1 MAWNIQ
7 KLLMEHKD
15 LKRALSE
22 RIGELAPS
30 PFSQENA
37 DEHWLVELDGT
48 EESNSKW
55 LAYMSEALKT
65 AQTFEIHCWNEETG
79 CIDLALRYG
88 KQKNSDWRY
97 GKIIA
102 GDVTP
107 EFIEFLF
114 GLPKP
119 ADTEVCNKMT
129 PFFTIEL
136 DNGFWSSHYGTE
148 LSKE

>member
-1 MAWNIQ
+1 
-7 KLLMEHKD
+7 MELKD
-15 LKRALSE
+15 LNNALSGW
-22 RIGELAPS
+22 IGELTSVPFAP
-30 PFSQENA
+30 EDT
-37 DEHWLVELDGT
+37 DEHWSMELDGA

-55 LAYMSEALKT
+55 MAYMSEALKT
-65 AQTFEIHCWNEETG
+65 AQTFEIHCWNEEIG

-88 KQKNSDWRY
+88 KQKDTDWRY

-107 EFIEFLF
+107 EFIVFLL

-119 ADTEVCNKMT
+119 TDTEVCNKMT
-129 PFFTIEL
+129 PFFTIAL
-136 DNGFWSSHYGTE
+136 DNGFWSAHYGTE